1 MSEMKYLEHQ
11 GIYIY
16 IYGKRRI
23 PKKCRTGNICF
34 TSVSVI
40 GDRLFSSIRNNHNHV
55 RKYERYLLLVIT
67 TLGTNVIGRGTFF
80 YDGIKIY
87 NLGLRSCF
95 E

>member
-1 MSEMKYLEHQ
+1 MEKEEYQRNAELE
-11 GIYIY
+11 IFV
-16 IYGKRRI
+16 
-23 PKKCRTGNICF
+23 F
-34 TSVSVI
+34 TSVAVI

-87 NLGLRSCF
+87 NLGLRSFF